1 MSCSGNKILYIFRTE
16 DIIFFIMT
24 HYSSFFCNFASKCEL
39 KKQKHGKRIERAHKK
54 SGKL

>member
-39 KKQKHGKRIERAHKK
+39 KKQKHGKRIERAHEK